1 MAAHAQGRFWQ
12 LHDKMFQ
19 NSSLITEENIRKWA
33 KEVGLNMADFEKTM
47 QSGVLETQVQKDLA
61 DGATAGVLGTPTLFV
76 NGKRIHDR
84 SFEGFKKAILEELA
98 TAKSPSVP
106 PGKTG
111 TNAKTSRRTDF

>member
-1 MAAHAQGRFWQ
+1 M
-12 LHDKMFQ
+12 
-19 NSSLITEENIRKWA
+19 TE
-33 KEVGLNMADFEKTM
+33 VEKAM
-47 QSGVLETQVQKDLA
+47 QSGVLETQVQKDMT

-106 PGKTG
+106 PGKTSTKARISG
-111 TNAKTSRRTDF
+111 H